1 MKVTVTFRH
10 QDSDEKLQDYVNQK
24 ISKLAK
30 YFHRPMETN
39 VVFSVEKFRHRAEIT
54 ITADQTTFT
63 GRETAGDAMSAFD
76 LCLKVIEIQARRYRD
91 RMKHRRS
98 REEDASVPA
107 LAEYAEDSN
116 SSAEPRII
124 KSDRYVKKPLS
135 LEDAIL
141 LLKEN
146 HDDFLVFRD
155 ADSEKV
161 SVLYRR
167 RDGNFGLIEPD

>member
-1 MKVTVTFRH
+1 MKVMVTFRH
-10 QDSDEKLQDYVNQK
+10 QDSEERLQEYVKQK

-30 YFHRPMETN
+30 YFHRPVEAN
-39 VVFSVEKFRHRAEIT
+39 VVFSVEKFRHQAEIT

-91 RMKHRRS
+91 RMKHRRG
-98 REEDASVPA
+98 REEDDSVP
-107 LAEYAEDSN
+107 EGFAEDAN
-116 SSAEPRII
+116 SSAVPRII
-124 KSDRYVKKPLS
+124 KSDRYIKKPLS
-135 LEDAIL
+135 LEDAL
-141 LLKEN
+141 LLLREN
-146 HDDFLVFRD
+146 HDDFLVFRN

-167 RDGNFGLIEPD
+167 KDGNFGLIEPE